1 MIYIGFSKQSNKI
14 IANMFCNKFKHC
26 APIIIKQNKC
36 FLYQFTSQ
44 RNICIICLNK
54 KDLKLLTE
62 YGWIFIRYNNNIN
75 LQNALYK
82 KSLTCVQFTK
92 KFCNIKNIKIQTPDF
107 LLKYISQK

>member
-1 MIYIGFSKQSNKI
+1 MIYIGFSKQSHKI
-14 IANMFCNKFKHC
+14 FAKLFCSNFKHC

-44 RNICIICLNK
+44 RNICIICLYK
-54 KDLKLLTE
+54 RDLKILE
-62 YGWIFIRYNNNIN
+62 QYGWKFIKYNNKID

-92 KFCNIKNIKIQTPDF
+92 RFCKIKNIKIQTPDS
-107 LLKYISQK
+107 LLKYIS